1 MLVDELITLCVKVE
15 ILFSRKGS
23 RSNSGA
29 GGRGAAL
36 CALKLSLNTSLTF
49 QAEFDKQRIHL
60 NSQFPGTERL
70 PNTCNFSIRG
80 PQLQGEELSWP
91 PCGAGGARGSR
102 AAPRDEAR
110 VGVAASCSPCLGS
123 SP

>member
-1 MLVDELITLCVKVE
+1 MLMDELINLCVKVE

-23 RSNSGA
+23 SSDISWGW
-29 GGRGAAL
+29 GVGRL
-36 CALKLSLNTSLTF
+36 VCALKLSLKSSLPF

-80 PQLQGEELSWP
+80 PQLQGDKGLLVP
-91 PCGAGGARGSR
+91 
-102 AAPRDEAR
+102 
-110 VGVAASCSPCLGS
+110 V
-123 SP
+123 